1 MATVKKSSGEWE
13 TWLNPNAYP
22 IYLMITE
29 RNGAKVDR
37 AVRPG
42 AKVEIRASD
51 RRDLQARKLN
61 PKKDPFTN
69 GKLVPVQLI
78 DDPEEFEI
86 LANNPNVVEDSEITA
101 FVKGKIA
108 ALRDFLAEVE
118 NPLIVR
124 RAMDIAGEEDVHP
137 NKVKAIQARLDE
149 LDPEKEPVSLAS
161 DGDGDGI
168 TVVEL

>member
-1 MATVKKSSGEWE
+1 MPTVKKSSGEFE
-13 TWLNPNAYP
+13 TWQNPNRYP

-37 AVRPG
+37 VVRPG

-51 RRDLQARKLN
+51 RRDLQARKLD

-78 DDPEEFEI
+78 DDPEEFEL
-86 LANNPNVVEDSEITA
+86 LANNPNVVEDSEIEA
-101 FVKGKIA
+101 YVKGKIA
-108 ALRDFLAEVE
+108 ALREFLAEVE

-124 RAMDIAGEEDVHP
+124 RALDIAGEVDAVQ
-137 NKVKAIQARLDE
+137 NKVKAIQDRLDE
-149 LDPEKEPVSLAS
+149 LEPQEEQVSLA
-161 DGDGDGI
+161 DDAGPDGI
-168 TVVEL
+168 TVVDL